1 MQNALYST
9 TAPVNNLAQGN
20 SQRQV
25 THYPPESMT
34 FESHAARDRYIR
46 EQRAYGFNVFL
57 YCTGRD
63 EASGVERYDITR
75 RDL

>member
-1 MQNALYST
+1 MRNELYRT
-9 TAPVNNLAQGN
+9 TAPVNNLTQDN
-20 SQRQV
+20 PSKQV
-25 THYPPESMT
+25 THYPPESMI

-63 EASGVERYDITR
+63 ETSGVERYDITR

>member
-1 MQNALYST
+1 MSNELRL
-9 TAPVNNLAQGN
+9 VNP
-20 SQRQV
+20 SQPKQI

-46 EQRAYGFNVFL
+46 EQRAYGFNVFI

>member
-1 MQNALYST
+1 MNNELRLMNA
-9 TAPVNNLAQGN
+9 
-20 SQRQV
+20 SQPKQI
-25 THYPPESMT
+25 THDPPESMT

-46 EQRAYGFNVFL
+46 EQRAYGYNVFL